1 MFTEVI
7 ATTAG
12 AVAWPAAGVAGQLAV
27 AAAGSI
33 AGHATAAISVLAGD
47 APSGGVNTQGVVTFV
62 ATKIVPIVLAVI
74 GLFIT
79 GKSAKGNWSE
89 AISTSGIAI
98 LGLIFIGGAFLL
110 FAFGDTLARTIF
122 GA

>member
-1 MFTEVI
+1 MFTEV
-7 ATTAG
+7 
-12 AVAWPAAGVAGQLAV
+12 VASMAGVVVDHG
-27 AAAGSI
+27 
-33 AGHATAAISVLAGD
+33 ATAINVLAGD
-47 APSGGVNTQGVVTFV
+47 APGGGVNTQGVVTFV